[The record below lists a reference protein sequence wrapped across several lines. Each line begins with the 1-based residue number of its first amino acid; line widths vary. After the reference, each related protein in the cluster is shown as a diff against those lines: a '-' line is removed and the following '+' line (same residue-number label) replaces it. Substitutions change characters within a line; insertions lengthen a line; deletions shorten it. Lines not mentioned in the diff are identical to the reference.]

1 MDRRTAL
8 LLVVP
13 FVFAGCSAGPAKPWL
28 RFVADDPKGWQT
40 GADGRLTTQVLG
52 ASVRA
57 DLHTRDPQIELQV
70 ENRSGGD
77 LSIRVGPEATQTP
90 TASIGDLRRRPLDQS
105 RGEDVTKD
113 YVPYVSMQSIEV
125 RNGWRAEFYLLN
137 PLGREPSI
145 GQYLVLVIELHDAKG
160 AVDRRYLPLV
170 ATNLAPPEPHR

>member
-13 FVFAGCSAGPAKPWL
+13 FVLAACSSGPPKPWL
-28 RFVADDPKGWQT
+28 RFVAEDPKGWQK

-52 ASVRA
+52 ASLQA
-57 DLHTRDPQIELQV
+57 DLHARDPRIELQV
-70 ENRSGGD
+70 DNRSGGD
-77 LSIRVGPEATQTP
+77 VAIRVGPEATQSP

-113 YVPYVSMQSIEV
+113 YVPYVAMQSVEL
-125 RNGWRAEFYLLN
+125 RNGWRASFDLES

-145 GQYLVLVIELHDAKG
+145 GQYLVLVIEVHDAKG

-170 ATNLAPPEPHR
+170 ATNVAPAEPRY